1 MSSAHRNVISARVV
15 DIAVRDNRR
24 ELNVAAVA
32 DLAKSIASIGLQTPI
47 TARIDPDEQD
57 YILVAGR
64 HRLEAVKSLGHDRI
78 DCQLVEWTEDQARLW
93 EISENLHRAELT
105 VQQRADQITE
115 WVTLSDRVSGQVAQK
130 PQGGRPAGGVSAAS
144 RELGIE
150 RTEIRRAAKIASIS
164 DQAKDAAR
172 DAGLDDNQSALLRIA
187 KAEPEQQVAIVQ
199 QISEARR
206 TRQPIIAADPL
217 DDYESQERQVARL
230 MTAWNSA
237 SPEARQEFLLRIERP
252 VFDRGAA

>member
-1 MSSAHRNVISARVV
+1 MASAHRNVISARVV

-24 ELNVAAVA
+24 ELNEAAVGE
-32 DLAKSIASIGLQTPI
+32 LAKSIAAIGLQTPI

-115 WVTLSDRVSGQVAQK
+115 WVKLTDRVSAQVAPK
-130 PQGGRPAGGVSAAS
+130 LGRPESGFNKAA
-144 RELGIE
+144 RELGID
-150 RTEIRRAAKIASIS
+150 RTEIQRAAKIASIS
-164 DQAKDAAR
+164 DEAKDAAR
-172 DAGLDDNQSALLRIA
+172 QAGLDDNQSALLRVA
-187 KAEPEQQVAIVQ
+187 KVEPENQVAAVQ
-199 QISEARR
+199 QIAEARR

-237 SPEARQEFLLRIERP
+237 SPEARQEFLLRVERP